1 MKSLKYYMNP
11 TSSVMKHTNS
21 QVVKKLSDWMLKT
34 NNYRMEK
41 IMIFFQIIYA
51 TKKILNEFMILIRPF
66 HLKIISDSYW
76 TD

>member
-1 MKSLKYYMNP
+1 
-11 TSSVMKHTNS
+11 
-21 QVVKKLSDWMLKT
+21 
-34 NNYRMEK
+34 MEK

-51 TKKILNEFMILIRPF
+51 AKKILNEFMILIRPF